1 MMTKNGPP
9 QINDYLEHA
18 NSSRSFF
25 CSTQGSIVVVSC
37 DIEGGRRNLLPIFS
51 DFYDCGY
58 SSPHILNS
66 LYMHINILKSVSNS
80 AETNSMT
87 SISIHAL
94 INKRLCYFSDKIAI
108 HRQNEVS
115 VFLINNVYFIWVV
128 LGRARTN
135 EI

>member
-1 MMTKNGPP
+1 MGRLRLTITWNTPTAADHFLQHPREYSG
-9 QINDYLEHA
+9 
-18 NSSRSFF
+18 
-25 CSTQGSIVVVSC
+25 C

-115 VFLINNVYFIWVV
+115 VLLINIVYFIWVV